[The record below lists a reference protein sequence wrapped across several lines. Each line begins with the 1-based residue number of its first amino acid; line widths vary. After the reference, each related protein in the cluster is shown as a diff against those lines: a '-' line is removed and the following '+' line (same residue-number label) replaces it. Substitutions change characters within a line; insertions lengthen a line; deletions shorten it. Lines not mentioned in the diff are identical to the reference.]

1 MAKLKI
7 VWSQSANIK
16 LFEILDFYTNRN
28 KSKSYSTKLYKR
40 FIKELSLLH
49 KQPNLGRATDFKPVR
64 GLIVDEFI
72 LFYEITKDQIIV
84 HTVWDCG
91 QNPKNLSIK

>member
-7 VWSQSANIK
+7 VWSQRANIK

-28 KSKSYSTKLYKR
+28 KSTTYSTKLYKR
-40 FIKELSLLH
+40 FTKELRLLY
-49 KQPNLGRATDFKPVR
+49 KQPDLGKVTDFESIR
-64 GLIVDEFI
+64 GLIVEEFI

-84 HTVWDCG
+84 HTVWDCR
-91 QNPKNLSIK
+91 QNPDDLRIK

>member
-7 VWSQSANIK
+7 VWSQRANIK
-16 LFEILDFYTNRN
+16 LFEILDFYANLN
-28 KSKSYSTKLYKR
+28 KSKSYSTKLCHR

-49 KQPNLGRATDFKPVR
+49 KQPDLGRTTDFESVR

-72 LFYEITKDQIIV
+72 LFYEITQDQIIV
-84 HTVWDCG
+84 HTVWDCR
-91 QNPKNLSIK
+91 QNPEDLRIK

>member
-7 VWSQSANIK
+7 VWSQRANIK
-16 LFEILDFYTNRN
+16 LFGILDFYSNRN
-28 KSKSYSTKLYKR
+28 KSTSYSTKLYKR
-40 FIKELSLLH
+40 FIKELNLLY
-49 KQPNLGRATDFKPVR
+49 KQPDLGRATDLESIR

-84 HTVWDCG
+84 HTVWDCR
-91 QNPKNLSIK
+91 QNPEDLRIK